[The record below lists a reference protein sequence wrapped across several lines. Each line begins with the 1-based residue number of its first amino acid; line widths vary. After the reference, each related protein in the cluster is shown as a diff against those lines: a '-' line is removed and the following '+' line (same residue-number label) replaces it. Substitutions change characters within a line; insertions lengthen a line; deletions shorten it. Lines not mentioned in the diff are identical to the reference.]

1 MFPLLIILFDHLA
14 ITLSADTV
22 VSPQVSLDWAS
33 QTFVIPPGAFHKDIG
48 QFVAGYFAW
57 KKNKTPMGNLN
68 NIRKP
73 FLMVRV
79 ALATNWKD

>member
-1 MFPLLIILFDHLA
+1 MLCPLLIILFDRVA

-33 QTFVIPPGAFHKDIG
+33 QTFVIPPGAFHKVSLLQVILLE
-48 QFVAGYFAW
+48 
-57 KKNKTPMGNLN
+57 KINKMPMGNLN
-68 NIRKP
+68 TIPKP

-79 ALATNWKD
+79 CYTSY